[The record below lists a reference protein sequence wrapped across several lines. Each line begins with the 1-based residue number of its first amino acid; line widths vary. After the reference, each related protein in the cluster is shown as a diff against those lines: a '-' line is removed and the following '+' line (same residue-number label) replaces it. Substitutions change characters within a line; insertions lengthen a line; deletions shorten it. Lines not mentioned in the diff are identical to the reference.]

1 MKYLISFLLL
11 LCSLSTLVNAQDFR
25 GADKSSMDVAYLPD
39 NFAHDCKAGEEAIA
53 KAYYSRPNKAERVVF
68 GGIVPFGKVWRVGAN
83 EAVEFKAFKDLTI
96 GGETL
101 TAGTYSLF
109 AIPGET
115 EWTIIV
121 NSDLDYWGAFKY
133 DESKDVI
140 RFTVDSKSMAKVV
153 EAFSIRFEELGNNT
167 AVMRMGWDQTMVE
180 IPITY

>member
-1 MKYLISFLLL
+1 MKHLIAFLIL
-11 LCSLSTLVNAQDFR
+11 LCSFSTLVHSQSFR
-25 GADKSSMDVAYLPD
+25 GTDKSPMDVAYLPD
-39 NFAHDCKAGEEAIA
+39 NFAHDRKAGEEVIA
-53 KAYYSRPNKAERVVF
+53 KAYYSRPNKSDRIVF

-96 GGETL
+96 GGEKL
-101 TAGTYSLF
+101 KAGTYSLF

-140 RFTVDSKSMAKVV
+140 RFSVDSKSIPKVV
-153 EAFSIRFEELGNNT
+153 EAFSIRFEDLGNNT

-180 IPITY
+180 IPISY